1 MPVGEVIGDPE
12 ISVII
17 PTRDE
22 EQNIGLCIRKVL
34 DAFSMYGIKGEII
47 VSDSSSDRT
56 AEIAASM
63 GATVIHPYQKGYGA
77 AYLAAFPHAKG
88 KIVVLGDGD
97 NTYDFSQIPGLVAPL
112 KQGADLVVG
121 SRFQGEIRPGA
132 MTPLHRYI
140 GNPLLTRMVNGLFD
154 ARFSDVHS
162 GFRAIKKEAL
172 TRLNLNT
179 PGMEFASEMLIR
191 ARQKGLVIRE
201 VPITY
206 YPRKTPSKL
215 HSFADGWRHI
225 RYVLLLNPLPFIAVP
240 GAFFSLIGCILMVLF
255 ALKGNV
261 ATSSL
266 HSFILGAFLL
276 CGGVQVIV
284 FGILMKMYSVVH
296 GYQEKAGII
305 KIVMNYHSLEKF
317 LFAGGI
323 LLIAGLIAGLSVI
336 FAWVRSGFGHI
347 AEIVNAVVALTLGTV
362 GLQIIFMAIFISMM
376 LLREEN
382 GNGKN
387 GS

>member
-1 MPVGEVIGDPE
+1 MESDIE
-12 ISVII
+12 ITVII
-17 PTRDE
+17 PTLDE
-22 EQNIGLCIRKVL
+22 EKSIGSCIDTIQSVFL
-34 DAFSMYGIKGEII
+34 THTLKGEILI
-47 VSDSSSDRT
+47 SDFSNDRT
-56 AEIAASM
+56 AEIATSR
-63 GATVIHPYQKGYGA
+63 GTTVIRPYKKGYGA
-77 AYLAAFPHAKG
+77 AYLAAFPHARG
-88 KIVVLGDGD
+88 RFVVIGDGD
-97 NTYDFSQIPGLVAPL
+97 NTYDFFQIPALIEPL
-112 KQGADLVVG
+112 RQGADLVVG
-121 SRFQGEIRPGA
+121 SRFKGEIQPGS
-132 MTPLHRYI
+132 MTFLHRYI
-140 GNPLLTRMVNGLFD
+140 GNPLLTRMVNVLFK
-154 ARFSDVHS
+154 AQFSDVHS
-162 GFRAIKKEAL
+162 GFRAIKREAL
-172 TRLNLNT
+172 ERLALT
-179 PGMEFASEMLIR
+179 SPGMEFASEMMVR
-191 ARQKGLVIRE
+191 ARQKGLVVKE

-206 YPRKTPSKL
+206 SPRKTPSKL

-225 RYVLLLNPLPFIAVP
+225 RYVLLLNPLPFIAIP
-240 GAFFSLIGCILMVLF
+240 GAFFSLIGFVMMVLF

-305 KIVMNYHSLEKF
+305 EIAMNYHSLEKF

-336 FAWVRSGFGHI
+336 STWIRSGFGHI

-362 GLQIIFMAIFISMM
+362 GLQIIFMAIFVSMM

-382 GNGKN
+382 GNSKN